1 MDYKL
6 TDEDKER
13 IKLLNEVQKNKFKN
27 LNDLSCRF
35 EGGFPGA
42 ERKRI
47 CFLRS
52 EEEIKSPYP
61 DAPIKGIL
69 TLEQLIRLEELVEKK
84 DYTHEKKANKSK
96 RKLLKEINI
105 EIYRRDDSAIWK

>member
-13 IKLLNEVQKNKFKN
+13 INLLNEVQKNKFN
-27 LNDLSCRF
+27 N
-35 EGGFPGA
+35 
-42 ERKRI
+42 
-47 CFLRS
+47 
-52 EEEIKSPYP
+52 
-61 DAPIKGIL
+61 L
-69 TLEQLIRLEELVEKK
+69 TLEQLIRLQELVEKI
-84 DYTHEKKANKSK
+84 DYSHEKKANKSK

>member
-13 IKLLNEVQKNKFKN
+13 IKLLNEVQKNKFN
-27 LNDLSCRF
+27 N
-35 EGGFPGA
+35 
-42 ERKRI
+42 
-47 CFLRS
+47 
-52 EEEIKSPYP
+52 
-61 DAPIKGIL
+61 L
-69 TLEQLIRLEELVEKK
+69 TLEQLIRLQELVEKK
-84 DYTHEKKANKSK
+84 DYSHEKKAGKSK

>member
-13 IKLLNEVQKNKFKN
+13 IKLLNEVQKNKFYN
-27 LNDLSCRF
+27 
-35 EGGFPGA
+35 
-42 ERKRI
+42 
-47 CFLRS
+47 
-52 EEEIKSPYP
+52 
-61 DAPIKGIL
+61 L
-69 TLEQLIRLEELVEKK
+69 TLEQLIRLQELVEKK
-84 DYTHEKKANKSK
+84 DYSHEKKANKSK